1 MGMFEWCKSL
11 KDKINFDKDK
21 ATDGFVEVIEH
32 ISNFRES
39 IFALILAILC
49 KNVLNLTSKYFYVF
63 INIFFVYSIN
73 GLVDI
78 FTKKRYYYNIRRQ
91 ILRAMLLM
99 SCIFLIYQAI
109 QTTIISR
116 SFVNRLI
123 KAISLLLKSG
133 MDNKERTSYA
143 FSIFLNIFSTFLSIK
158 SAIINYY
165 KLDPYQKS
173 RIIVFDK
180 NSIPIRTER
189 QEEIPFTRGVLVK
202 SLLAILLCVYQ
213 KNSIGILIHIFNI
226 CSAFMISH
234 SHKRFEFLLPTVF
247 IVLLS
252 LLLMII
258 TTNKTVNEIISKALH
273 R

>member
-63 INIFFVYSIN
+63 INIFFVYSMIN

-133 MDNKERTSYA
+133 MNNKE
-143 FSIFLNIFSTFLSIK
+143 
-158 SAIINYY
+158 
-165 KLDPYQKS
+165 
-173 RIIVFDK
+173 
-180 NSIPIRTER
+180 
-189 QEEIPFTRGVLVK
+189 
-202 SLLAILLCVYQ
+202 
-213 KNSIGILIHIFNI
+213 
-226 CSAFMISH
+226 
-234 SHKRFEFLLPTVF
+234 
-247 IVLLS
+247 
-252 LLLMII
+252 LLMLFLYFLIYSLPSCLL
-258 TTNKTVNEIISKALH
+258 NLL
-273 R
+273 